1 MTPLEQARAAMLQA
15 SFALRTIAP
24 EDKDAAMSVQMLDA
38 ALAALSKEPQA
49 LPPPP
54 AYIYGREASKNERVY
69 TTNAMLT
76 AQREAFN
83 AGRAYAEQARTA
95 PGPIQWPKARDLFIR
110 DDMGMG
116 QLRVLFDSDNDVIVA
131 LWPNAAPSVSLEFCN
146 GGGGGGKSPNVRKAL
161 IALMVAMEQ
170 DGASPRPKE

>member
-49 LPPPP
+49 LPPLP
-54 AYIYGREASKNERVY
+54 AYIYGREASENERVY
-69 TTNAMLT
+69 TTDAMLT

-83 AGRAYAEQARTA
+83 AGRSYAEQAR
-95 PGPIQWPKARDLFIR
+95 
-110 DDMGMG
+110 
-116 QLRVLFDSDNDVIVA
+116 A
-131 LWPNAAPSVSLEFCN
+131 LT
-146 GGGGGGKSPNVRKAL
+146 
-161 IALMVAMEQ
+161 
-170 DGASPRPKE
+170 PKE